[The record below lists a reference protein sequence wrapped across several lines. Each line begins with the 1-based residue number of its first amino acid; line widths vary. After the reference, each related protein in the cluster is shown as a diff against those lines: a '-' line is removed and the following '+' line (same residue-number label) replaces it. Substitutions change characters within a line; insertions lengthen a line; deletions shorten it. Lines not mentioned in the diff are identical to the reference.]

1 MARIRGQVV
10 VDKQRCIGCGACVAV
25 CPCGVLDLSAE
36 TNDNGHCYAVMVEAD
51 ACTGCALCGHECPD
65 RCIVVYRQTEQ

>member
-1 MARIRGQVV
+1 MARIRGRVV
-10 VDKQRCIGCGACVAV
+10 VDVERCIGCGACVAV

-36 TNDNGHCYAVMVEAD
+36 MNGNGYCFAEMVKDD
-51 ACTGCALCGHECPD
+51 ACTGCALCGRECID